1 MGLKSKSSALRRITL
16 ALSLFSVHLL
26 EDPNDL
32 FAKVSQK
39 LRGKGFPVPALKIS
53 SPNLQAEKLF
63 EIGEL
68 SRSAQLFQESGFRGR
83 SRARKIRRQLAEFA
97 VPIKP
102 SARLSQNL
110 ERINVLFYL
119 TNSKPFTESGYTERT
134 HQLLK
139 ALKDNGANVR
149 GVTRL
154 GYPVVIGAFPLYE
167 ETIVDGIEYVRLL
180 PERFPKEKSEQIALA
195 VQMLVDEAR
204 KFDATILHTTTDFKN
219 AIVVSQAAEI
229 LGIPWVYETRGELQK
244 TWLSK
249 RPVEDQTQAMSSEF
263 YKAASF
269 NELEAMKSAAKVVQL
284 SQVSQSNAVVQG
296 VPKENTIIVPNA
308 VSSAEVG
315 RNNSQSRVR
324 QELGLPEGQKI
335 VGAVTSIVQYEGL
348 DDLIRAVSILPDVV
362 CLIVGGGEARPKL
375 DLLVSNLGIQ
385 DRVHF
390 VGKKPSGDIWKW
402 YLALDIFITPRKDQ
416 EVCRTVTPIKTLLAQ
431 ANGVPVIASDL
442 PALREV
448 TGGSAF
454 YVPPESPEEL
464 AKTID
469 RVLTCSPEKLSEV
482 RQRSLEWVSTR
493 TWDANACRLI
503 DLYKQR

>member
-269 NELEAMKSAAKVVQL
+269 KELEAMKSAAKVVQL

-296 VPKENTIIVPNA
+296 VPKEKHHYCAQCGVI
-308 VSSAEVG
+308 SRG
-315 RNNSQSRVR
+315 R
-324 QELGLPEGQKI
+324 
-335 VGAVTSIVQYEGL
+335 
-348 DDLIRAVSILPDVV
+348 
-362 CLIVGGGEARPKL
+362 
-375 DLLVSNLGIQ
+375 
-385 DRVHF
+385 
-390 VGKKPSGDIWKW
+390 
-402 YLALDIFITPRKDQ
+402 
-416 EVCRTVTPIKTLLAQ
+416 
-431 ANGVPVIASDL
+431 
-442 PALREV
+442 
-448 TGGSAF
+448 
-454 YVPPESPEEL
+454 
-464 AKTID
+464 AK
-469 RVLTCSPEKLSEV
+469 
-482 RQRSLEWVSTR
+482 
-493 TWDANACRLI
+493 
-503 DLYKQR
+503 

>member
-167 ETIVDGIEYVRLL
+167 ETTIVDGIEYVRLL

-229 LGIPWVYETRGELQK
+229 LGIPWVYETRG
-244 TWLSK
+244 
-249 RPVEDQTQAMSSEF
+249 R
-263 YKAASF
+263 
-269 NELEAMKSAAKVVQL
+269 AAKDMV
-284 SQVSQSNAVVQG
+284 
-296 VPKENTIIVPNA
+296 I
-308 VSSAEVG
+308 
-315 RNNSQSRVR
+315 
-324 QELGLPEGQKI
+324 
-335 VGAVTSIVQYEGL
+335 
-348 DDLIRAVSILPDVV
+348 
-362 CLIVGGGEARPKL
+362 EA
-375 DLLVSNLGIQ
+375 
-385 DRVHF
+385 
-390 VGKKPSGDIWKW
+390 
-402 YLALDIFITPRKDQ
+402 
-416 EVCRTVTPIKTLLAQ
+416 
-431 ANGVPVIASDL
+431 
-442 PALREV
+442 
-448 TGGSAF
+448 
-454 YVPPESPEEL
+454 
-464 AKTID
+464 
-469 RVLTCSPEKLSEV
+469 
-482 RQRSLEWVSTR
+482 
-493 TWDANACRLI
+493 AC
-503 DLYKQR
+503 